1 MNDLNENY
9 AAMLSRPDAI
19 YISKDFLD
27 VINEQSC
34 DCSRLIIKSGE
45 RHILLSSEP
54 IAFL

>member
-1 MNDLNENY
+1 MNDLNESY
-9 AAMLSRPDAI
+9 GAMLSRPDAI

-27 VINEQSC
+27 VVNSQSC
-34 DCSRLIIKSGE
+34 DCRRLIIKSGE